1 MTHILIINE
10 GKDLSSCIREISNTS
25 DLRCVIKESPVEARL
40 VVERNV
46 FALAIIYNQSP
57 SGQLSQN
64 LQILRE
70 MNLELPVLVINSELS
85 EAVERVAFEGG
96 CDLYLVEPV
105 SAKTL
110 LRIVRLYVP
119 DEIRM
124 NSAVGTAVNEP
135 LSRAATRSPVSA
147 LQILRDFSHVLGFSL
162 DYMAFTH
169 HFIMKLRDQ
178 ISFSRIGIFLETDR
192 NTSFSEK
199 RSSNALKCIASFG
212 LPSDLVDCFQL
223 SRDMGIGKVIMD
235 DSRILSACT
244 RAETDALNPAI
255 RKELAILGCQIA
267 IPISDRE
274 GPIGV
279 AILSGPVTGRQYDE
293 EELQLLYLLMEE
305 LGLAIRNSRL
315 HAEVAAN
322 EKLIGHVLRSMV
334 SGALVFNESMQLL
347 YTNASAET
355 FLGRLPGSKDPI
367 VWADLPPLMADPI
380 HRAIEKGELSDPFFL
395 PSVEKQSIH
404 RITIIP
410 FSQQDEL
417 KLLPQP
423 VMVIIEDFTKIEA
436 NKLTAMAD
444 TRSELISLIAE
455 RFAHEIRNALVPLMT
470 HMQLFDR
477 KIEQV
482 DFQISLKAALERETH
497 RIKRF
502 SEQMLYLAQ
511 NSNPLAQRV
520 CAQTAIEEGFL
531 AAKTTLRLGHTKLRI
546 KGEIEEKI
554 YVDGNPEGLKYAF
567 EEIFYNSLQSSTE
580 FESIDALLSI
590 NCDGNLQVCIRDTG
604 PGFSD
609 EAIRRAVE
617 PFYTSRST
625 GVGLGLSVAKKIFEE
640 HHGRITLNSRKNP
653 DSWDLRIELPT
664 V

>member
-1 MTHILIINE
+1 M
-10 GKDLSSCIREISNTS
+10 
-25 DLRCVIKESPVEARL
+25 KESPEEAKL
-40 VVERNV
+40 VLERNI
-46 FALAIIYNQSP
+46 FTLAIIYNQ
-57 SGQLSQN
+57 GATEQLSQN

-70 MNLELPVLVINSELS
+70 INRELPVMVINSEAS
-85 EAVERVAFEGG
+85 DVDEQIAFKSD
-96 CDLYLVEPV
+96 CDLYLVEPL

-110 LRIVRLYVP
+110 LRIIRLYVSGERAN
-119 DEIRM
+119 D
-124 NSAVGTAVNEP
+124 AVSGSIVAEP
-135 LSRAATRSPVSA
+135 HARVATRSPVSA

-162 DYMAFTH
+162 DYKAFTH
-169 HFIMKLRDQ
+169 HFILKLRDQ

-192 NTSFSEK
+192 NSSFSGK
-199 RSSNALKCIASFG
+199 CASNALKCIASFG
-212 LPSDLVDCFQL
+212 LPSDLVECFQL
-223 SRDMGIGKVIMD
+223 SRDMGIGKMIME
-235 DSRILSACT
+235 DSRILSVCT
-244 RAETDALNPAI
+244 RAETEGLNPTI

-279 AILSGPVTGRQYDE
+279 AILSGPVTGRPYDE

-322 EKLIGHVLRSMV
+322 GKLISHVLRSMA
-334 SGALVFNESMQLL
+334 SGALVFSESMQLL
-347 YTNASAET
+347 YTNASAEN
-355 FLGRLPGSKDPI
+355 FLGRRSGSKNPI
-367 VWADLPPLMADPI
+367 VWADLPTSMAEPI
-380 HRAIEKGELSDPFFL
+380 HRAIEKGELIDPFYL

-410 FSQQDEL
+410 FSQQGEL

-444 TRSELISLIAE
+444 TRTELIGLIAE
-455 RFAHEIRNALVPLMT
+455 RFAHEIRNALVPLTT

-477 KIEQV
+477 KIEQA
-482 DFQISLKAALERETH
+482 DFQLSLKSALERETH

-520 CAQTAIEEGFL
+520 CLQTAIQGGFL
-531 AAKTTLRLGHTKLRI
+531 AAKTTLRLGEMELRLE
-546 KGEIEEKI
+546 GGIEENV

-567 EEIFYNSLQSSTE
+567 EEIFYNCLQSSTQPG
-580 FESIDALLSI
+580 SICAHVSKSGAEKFHI
-590 NCDGNLQVCIRDTG
+590 CIRDAG
-604 PGFSD
+604 PGFSE
-609 EAIRRAVE
+609 EAIQRAVE

-640 HHGRITLNSRKNP
+640 HFGSITLNSRQSF
-653 DSWDLRIELPT
+653 DDWDLKIELPVT
-664 V
+664 N